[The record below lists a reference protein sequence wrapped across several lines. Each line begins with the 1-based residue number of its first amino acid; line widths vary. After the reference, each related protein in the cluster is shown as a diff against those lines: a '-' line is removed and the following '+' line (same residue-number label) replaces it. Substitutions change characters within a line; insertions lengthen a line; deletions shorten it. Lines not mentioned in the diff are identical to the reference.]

1 MNDNSIRHPK
11 SKSRVSLLF
20 HYFLSHQLTQLSI
33 PKYKS
38 LVQLY
43 LKKEKEECLVLLGIG
58 TEMRGHGDIY
68 YHDLYM

>member
-11 SKSRVSLLF
+11 GKSRVSLLF
-20 HYFLSHQLTQLSI
+20 HYQLTQLSI

-43 LKKEKEECLVLLGIG
+43 LKKEKEECLVFLGIG